1 MEEEG
6 LTIEPLAGDPR
17 ERLPALAEVATE
29 ELEPPQ
35 ERDRVVQVAWNR
47 RRRAFEHGPPEV
59 GCHVVVASPHV
70 HQREMPLEMVPEPAQ
85 MGARLDGRRQ
95 SRDARVERRHL
106 VERVGEGVDRPGVAR
121 VLPVGHERHAD
132 RFVAAAGLLEDERV
146 HPEHERVARIV
157 AGRGVGERQH
167 VRELPLPEP
176 DEVEALEHQ
185 EVPRVVRE
193 MRSHRDRRVVAL
205 ALHEEG
211 ETFDVATLPI
221 GL

>member
-6 LTIEPLAGDPR
+6 LTIEPLAGDLR
-17 ERLPALAEVATE
+17 ERLPALAE
-29 ELEPPQ
+29 
-35 ERDRVVQVAWNR
+35 
-47 RRRAFEHGPPEV
+47 
-59 GCHVVVASPHV
+59 
-70 HQREMPLEMVPEPAQ
+70 
-85 MGARLDGRRQ
+85 
-95 SRDARVERRHL
+95 
-106 VERVGEGVDRPGVAR
+106 
-121 VLPVGHERHAD
+121 
-132 RFVAAAGLLEDERV
+132 ERV